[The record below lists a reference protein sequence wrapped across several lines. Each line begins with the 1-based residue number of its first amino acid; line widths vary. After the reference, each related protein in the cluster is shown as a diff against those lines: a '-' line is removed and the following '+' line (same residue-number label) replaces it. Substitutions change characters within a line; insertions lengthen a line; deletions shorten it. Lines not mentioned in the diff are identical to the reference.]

1 MARRRTVDGDLTVS
15 RRRQVAVV
23 APNDLN
29 WAAVRQLLAGMAD
42 IEIVRDIRNLAEG
55 FSYAGGRPPEAIVS
69 APALAGEPTL
79 RLLEMLRS
87 HWPDARVI
95 VLVDRFESDQAAEFT
110 LAPKTS
116 CLCWNDLSP
125 EALRHCILAA
135 LAAPLRMVS
144 ASIAEQEPRLLDTP
158 SRLDPVSDKGTA
170 VLRGLGAGLT
180 QQQVAL
186 QEGISLRTVQRV
198 IADLQTQFNA
208 RSLFALGRA
217 VEQLGLLSEPSI
229 APARHTRDQKTP
241 SFGR

>member
-1 MARRRTVDGDLTVS
+1 MSRHKSTSGDPLAS
-15 RRRQVAVV
+15 RRLVAVV

-29 WAAVRQLLAGMAD
+29 WAAVRHLLVGMPD
-42 IEIVRDIRNLAEG
+42 IEVIGDIRDFRHALTQ
-55 FSYAGGRPPEAIVS
+55 AGARAPDAIVS

-79 RLLEMLRS
+79 PLLEALRA
-87 HWPDARVI
+87 HWPETRVI
-95 VLVDRFESDQAAEFT
+95 VLVDRFESEQAAEFT
-110 LAPKTS
+110 HVPKTS
-116 CLCWNDLSP
+116 CLCWNDLTP

-144 ASIAEQEPRLLDTP
+144 ASIVEQQPRQMDTP
-158 SRLDPVSDKGTA
+158 ASNEQVSDKGTA

-186 QEGISLRTVQRV
+186 REGISLRTVQRV
-198 IADLQTQFNA
+198 IADLQTQFDA

-217 VEQLGLLSEPSI
+217 VEQRGLLADCSI
-229 APARHTRDQKTP
+229 TSACDTRDQKTP